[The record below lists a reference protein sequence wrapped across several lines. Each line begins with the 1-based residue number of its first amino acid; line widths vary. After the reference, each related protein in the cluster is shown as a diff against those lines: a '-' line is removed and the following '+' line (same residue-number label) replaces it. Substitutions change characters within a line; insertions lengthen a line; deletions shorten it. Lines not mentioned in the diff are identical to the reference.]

1 MPMPVFVDLAQ
12 FPRLVCPRCGLVALV
27 DPTLPLDLH
36 PSLTCP
42 NCSRTLGRPPR
53 AVLDRRVERS
63 RAEPPPTPTALA
75 PRVTGPVPSQAVVGL
90 AIAGIFMLMLIGLF
104 IWFLLNPHSG
114 PGFGALTK
122 P

>member
-1 MPMPVFVDLAQ
+1 MP
-12 FPRLVCPRCGLVALV
+12 
-27 DPTLPLDLH
+27 T
-36 PSLTCP
+36 
-42 NCSRTLGRPPR
+42 
-53 AVLDRRVERS
+53 
-63 RAEPPPTPTALA
+63 
-75 PRVTGPVPSQAVVGL
+75 VTGPVPSHAVVGL

>member
-1 MPMPVFVDLAQ
+1 MPVHVDLAQ

-27 DPTLPLDLH
+27 DPTLAPDLH

-42 NCSRTLGRPPR
+42 NCSKALGRPPR
-53 AVLDRRVERS
+53 AVLDGRTRQDRS
-63 RAEPPPTPTALA
+63 VQPNRAEPA
-75 PRVTGPVPSQAVVGL
+75 PRRPVVTGPVPSQVAVSL
-90 AIAGIFMLMLIGLF
+90 AIAGIFMLLLIGLF
-104 IWFLLNPHSG
+104 VWFILNPHSG

>member
-1 MPMPVFVDLAQ
+1 MPVHVDLAQ

-27 DPTLPLDLH
+27 DPTLPPDLH

-42 NCSRTLGRPPR
+42 NCSKALGRPPR
-53 AVLDRRVERS
+53 AVLDGRARHVRAVPLRQAAPVRR
-63 RAEPPPTPTALA
+63 PK
-75 PRVTGPVPSQAVVGL
+75 VTGPVPSQAAVSL
-90 AIAGIFMLMLIGLF
+90 TIAGIFMLMLIGLF
-104 IWFLLNPHSG
+104 VWFLLNPHSG

>member
-1 MPMPVFVDLAQ
+1 MPVNVDLAQ

-27 DPTLPLDLH
+27 DPALPLDLH

-42 NCSRTLGRPPR
+42 NCARTLNRPPR
-53 AVLDRRVERS
+53 AVLDSGSTPAARSADGWRRR
-63 RAEPPPTPTALA
+63 
-75 PRVTGPVPSQAVVGL
+75 PRPVTGPVPSHAAVGL

-104 IWFLLNPHSG
+104 IYFALTPHTG

>member
-1 MPMPVFVDLAQ
+1 MPVFVDLAQ

-42 NCSRTLGRPPR
+42 SCSRTLGRPPR
-53 AVLDRRVERS
+53 AVLDGETGRS
-63 RAEPPPTPTALA
+63 RPERQPAPATAA

>member
-1 MPMPVFVDLAQ
+1 MPVHVDLAQ

-27 DPTLPLDLH
+27 DPSLPPDLH

-53 AVLDRRVERS
+53 AILDGRTRHV
-63 RAEPPPTPTALA
+63 RAAPARAVTPARL
-75 PRVTGPVPSQAVVGL
+75 PQVTGPVPSQVAVSL
-90 AIAGIFMLMLIGLF
+90 AIAGIFMLLLIGLF
-104 IWFLLNPHSG
+104 VWFLLNPHSG

>member
-1 MPMPVFVDLAQ
+1 MPVFVDLAQ

-27 DPTLPLDLH
+27 DPTLPMDLH

-53 AVLDRRVERS
+53 AVLRMDEHARPERRPS
-63 RAEPPPTPTALA
+63 AAAPTPQ
-75 PRVTGPVPSQAVVGL
+75 VTGPVPSHAVVGL

-104 IWFLLNPHSG
+104 VWFLLNPHSG

>member
-1 MPMPVFVDLAQ
+1 
-12 FPRLVCPRCGLVALV
+12 LVALV

-42 NCSRTLGRPPR
+42 NCSRALSRPPR
-53 AVLDRRVERS
+53 AVLYRGSAAEGRREHRLPV
-63 RAEPPPTPTALA
+63 PTA
-75 PRVTGPVPSQAVVGL
+75 PPHVTGPVPSHAVVGL
-90 AIAGIFMLMLIGLF
+90 TIAGIFMLMLIGLF

>member
-1 MPMPVFVDLAQ
+1 MPVFVDLAQ

-27 DPTLPLDLH
+27 DPSLPADLH

-42 NCSRTLGRPPR
+42 NCSRALGRPPR
-53 AVLDRRVERS
+53 AVLDRGTAATRPER
-63 RAEPPPTPTALA
+63 RPLA
-75 PRVTGPVPSQAVVGL
+75 APLPRVTGPVPSQAVVGL
-90 AIAGIFMLMLIGLF
+90 TIAGIFMLVLIGLF
-104 IWFLLNPHSG
+104 IWFLFNPHSG